1 MNVQVAADAFADG
14 TLLLR
19 FVQHRA
25 HAKDSEGQLFSSP
38 ENARKEALRILQD
51 VARDEMPNSDN
62 LKITIKMRTD
72 KRGQIFEASLTVKS
86 AWS

>member
-1 MNVQVAADAFADG
+1 ME
-14 TLLLR
+14 R
-19 FVQHRA
+19 FYFDLYNTVHTQM
-25 HAKDSEGQLFSSP
+25 DSEGQLFSSA

>member
-1 MNVQVAADAFADG
+1 M
-14 TLLLR
+14 LSRMER
-19 FVQHRA
+19 FYFDLYNTVHTQM
-25 HAKDSEGQLFSSP
+25 DSEGQLFSSP

-86 AWS
+86 AWN